1 MPIYIS
7 RGCYTADAVRGM
19 MANPE
24 DRERSI
30 ASAFEKLG
38 GKLLCYYVT
47 LGEFDWLLVG
57 EFPNEKAAAAAILF
71 AMAGGSVCNVQTTV
85 AMTSKEAMEAFSGAA
100 TVANSFKSAGR

>member
-19 MANPE
+19 MAKPE
-24 DRERSI
+24 DREPSI
-30 ASAFEKLG
+30 AKIFKKLG

-47 LGEFDWLLVG
+47 LGEFDWLIIA
-57 EFPNEKAAAAAILF
+57 ECPNEKVAASGILV
-71 AMAGGSVCNVQTTV
+71 AMAGGSVSNVQTTV

-100 TVANSFKSAGR
+100 AVAQSFKSAGK